1 MDEHGDFKGLELGWR
16 LMYDE
21 LNPTLQGLK
30 RGVLFGLLIWLGL
43 EYKILLGTL
52 TPGCMHE
59 GFGGDY
65 IDNGLKAISVNKAN
79 KVSHQRLIRSN
90 WEHSR
95 GLC

>member
-30 RGVLFGLLIWLGL
+30 RGVLFGLQ
-43 EYKILLGTL
+43 YKILLGTL